1 MTNGIY
7 LNGEPLDLSE
17 VTDVRIM
24 DDAFEFH
31 YIYRPAMPRNY
42 HRRALRRSPV
52 RHLSALEVAQIQEI
66 KRANAHFTAQ
76 AKRKG
81 GDQSG

>member
-17 VTDVRIM
+17 VTDVAIY
-24 DDAFEFH
+24 DDAFTFH

-52 RHLSALEVAQIQEI
+52 RHLSALEYAHLQEL
-66 KRANAHFTAQ
+66 
-76 AKRKG
+76 KG
-81 GDQSG
+81 GDRSV